1 MADVRS
7 VTQILSDNIETIHE
21 LQAYAST
28 VGFQNTKIVE
38 EIQKVGI
45 HLDVA
50 LNLMRNQGEEH
61 RGDMTYEQFC
71 LHVER
76 GKIRS
81 HVKEINDFLQGIE
94 AESNGL
100 NSLRELMRLSEI
112 LSFVSSELQSRYY
125 EEV

>member
-7 VTQILSDNIETIHE
+7 ITQILSNNIETIHE

-38 EIQKVGI
+38 EIQKVGV

-50 LNLMRNQGEEH
+50 LDLIRSQGEER

-76 GKIRS
+76 GKIHS
-81 HVKEINDFLQGIE
+81 HVREMSDFLKGIE
-94 AESNGL
+94 AESNDL
-100 NSLRELMRLSEI
+100 DSLRELMRLSEI
-112 LSFVSSELQSRYY
+112 LSFVSAELQSRYY